1 MSFQNSDSLR
11 HPLGIMNNKEK
22 LPLSGDPRGILGLP
36 QELVP
41 KIMGHLSVKHI
52 KRLMKCNSLLYRRL
66 RNDFSLWR
74 CFTSGRYPCIA
85 GYISEIKNR
94 YTLMKNIS
102 RSRNERSVDFETNQ
116 SDITFMQIDKDKV
129 ACSSDDQ
136 TIKIFGMDGRLI
148 RTFVGHKG
156 GVWTFMF
163 NDKYLVS
170 GSTDKTA
177 RIWDLW
183 TGCTLCVLIGHKSV
197 VRSLKIYDDYIA
209 TGSRD
214 AEIRIWNFRG
224 TCLNVLKGHTMSV
237 RCMDMGES
245 YLVSGSYDGSVALWD
260 YRRGKLLRYLK
271 PHSLRVYSVSLSSS
285 YVASGSL
292 DSSVHVSTLDGKLQ
306 CSYRIHRSLVIWL
319 KFVGSGRFLLSSGA
333 DGILCKWDV
342 LENALVYKIEESGHI
357 TAQAVIEDLLI
368 VGTKREVKI
377 YNLSDGSF
385 IRTLFST
392 SSLISKVEVSGR
404 CISIG
409 YYSDSGACRLVVF
422 NY

>member
-1 MSFQNSDSLR
+1 
-11 HPLGIMNNKEK
+11 MNNKEK
-22 LPLSGDPRGILGLP
+22 AKPDKNRYGVLNLP
-36 QELVP
+36 QELIP
-41 KIMGHLSVKHI
+41 RLIAHLSVKHI
-52 KRLMKCNSLLYRRL
+52 KRLMGCNSLLYIKL

-74 CFTSGRYPCIA
+74 FFTSGRHSSIA
-85 GYISEIKNR
+85 GYIEEIKNK
-94 YTLMKNIS
+94 YTLMRNIS
-102 RSRNERSVDFETNQ
+102 RSKNERSIDFETNQ
-116 SDITFMQIDKDKV
+116 SDLTFMQIDRDRII
-129 ACSSDDQ
+129 CSSDDQ
-136 TIKIFGMDGRLI
+136 TIKIFGMNGRLI
-148 RTFVGHKG
+148 RTFIGHKG

-163 NDKYLVS
+163 NSKYLVS

-183 TGCTLCVLIGHKSV
+183 TGCTLCVLVGHKSV
-197 VRSLKIYDDYIA
+197 VRSLKIYEDYIA

-214 AEIRIWNFRG
+214 SEIRVWNFRG

-237 RCMDMGES
+237 RCMDMDES

-260 YRRGKLLRYLK
+260 YRKGKLLRYFK
-271 PHSLRVYSVSLSSS
+271 SHSLRVYSVSLSPS

-292 DSSVHVSTLDGKLQ
+292 DSSVHISALDGRLL
-306 CSYRIHRSLVIWL
+306 CSYKIHRSLVIWL
-319 KFVGSGRFLLSSGA
+319 KFVGNGRYLLSSGA

-342 LENALVYKIEESGHI
+342 LENALVYKIEENGHI
-357 TAQAVIEDLLI
+357 TAQAVVEDLLI

-377 YNLSDGSF
+377 YNLSSGQF
-385 IRTLFST
+385 IRTLFSA